1 MTNAWEMEK
10 ALLIQD
16 LQAVAR
22 ERDLAKQVAE
32 EAMKMLT
39 DEQLTA
45 LREILDEGGYDG
57 SNSGSP
63 APPAQRAD

>member
-1 MTNAWEMEK
+1 MTNVWEMEK

-45 LREILDEGGYDG
+45 LREILDEGGHDG

-63 APPAQRAD
+63 ASPAQRAD